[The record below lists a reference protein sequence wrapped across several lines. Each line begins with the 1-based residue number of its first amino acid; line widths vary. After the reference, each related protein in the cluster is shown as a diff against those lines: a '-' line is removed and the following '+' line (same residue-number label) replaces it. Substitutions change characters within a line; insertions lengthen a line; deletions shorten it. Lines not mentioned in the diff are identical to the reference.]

1 MNNEYYLNIW
11 LIIMESL
18 GNDFPSDRS
27 RPLGQVMSSKNVP
40 FDFPFVGIVIVIHN
54 CYSKKKGSKIL
65 RYTQEDNNIVTLSS
79 AKSPGP

>member
-1 MNNEYYLNIW
+1 MNNEYHLNIG

-18 GNDFPSDRS
+18 GNDFLSDRS

-40 FDFPFVGIVIVIHN
+40 FDFPFVGIVIIIHN

-65 RYTQEDNNIVTLSS
+65 RLAQSDKNVFLSVTKDL
-79 AKSPGP
+79 GP